1 MIKRYINILIAAAAV
16 LASGC
21 SLEVEY
27 ENQFSDPNAI
37 STPTSARELLATAY
51 SGLPNLEY
59 DLSVL
64 SDDFTPTYWANTTP
78 TAGNAYRWQP
88 QSLQDLSA
96 SAWPQYYSVIVNINA
111 VLERLKNI
119 PLDTDENIVLVNEIE
134 AEAKTLKAYCY
145 FQLLRLYGPDYA
157 ENADADA
164 IVLKDVV
171 EMQSLPRSSVRRSV
185 EEIRRLLS
193 EAIAVESRTMTSTNW
208 LSADAARY
216 LAAELE
222 LYSGNYDKAAEYASA
237 VIANVGMDALSANEY
252 EDLWSDSDCRE
263 RIFTYGD
270 LNSSESFYLSIV
282 YDKDMGDY
290 FAVNSTLANSYDEG
304 DCRKEWSIY
313 PVTTSALGYQPYLG
327 KYNAMRKQQK
337 TISMITKQRLA
348 GAVFV
353 LAQAYA
359 LGGKESDAVELIN
372 DYLDLRGASKIG
384 TNLRGDALLLAILT
398 EKQKEFVGEGERFFD
413 LKHYRRTIL
422 RNWTASQPAD
432 RRIAADDYRWN
443 WPIPRDEYLY
453 NENMSQNDGWPK
465 NSFNE

>member
-1 MIKRYINILIAAAAV
+1 MATAAM

-21 SLEVEY
+21 SLEVDY
-27 ENQFSDPNAI
+27 ENQFSDPDAI
-37 STPTSARELLATAY
+37 TTPTSARELLATAY

-88 QSLQDLSA
+88 QSLQDISA
-96 SAWPQYYSVIVNINA
+96 SAWPQYYSVVVGVNA
-111 VLERLKNI
+111 VLERIKNI
-119 PLDTDENIVLVNEIE
+119 PVDTEENRVLVDEIE

-145 FQLLRLYGPDYA
+145 FQLLRLYGPDFSD
-157 ENADADA
+157 NPDADA

-185 EEIRRLLS
+185 EEIRRLLTD
-193 EAIAVESRTMTSTNW
+193 AMAVESRTMTNTNW

-216 LAAELE
+216 LAAEVE
-222 LYSGNYDKAAEYASA
+222 LYCADYTKAAGHAERI
-237 VIANVGMDALSANEY
+237 IANVGIDALSADIY
-252 EDLWSDSDCRE
+252 ENLWSDSKCRE

-270 LNSSESFYLSIV
+270 LNASESFYLSIV

-290 FAVNSTLANSYDEG
+290 FAINSTLANSYDEG
-304 DCRKEWSIY
+304 DCRKKWSIY
-313 PVTTSALGYQPYLG
+313 PVTTTALGYQPYMG

-359 LGGKESDAVELIN
+359 LGGKESDAVDLLN
-372 DYLDLRGASKIG
+372 QYLGLRGASQID
-384 TNLRGDALLLAILT
+384 TNLRGDALMQTILN

-432 RRIAADDYRWN
+432 RRISTDDYRWN

-465 NSFNE
+465 NSFND

>member
-1 MIKRYINILIAAAAV
+1 MIKRYINILIGATV
-16 LASGC
+16 LLASGC
-21 SLEVEY
+21 SLEVDY
-27 ENQFSDPNAI
+27 ENQFSDPDAI
-37 STPTSARELLATAY
+37 TTPTSARELLATAY
-51 SGLPNLEY
+51 SNLPNLEY

-88 QSLQDLSA
+88 QSLQDVSA
-96 SAWPQYYSVIVNINA
+96 TAWPQYYSVIVNINA

-119 PLDTDENIVLVNEIE
+119 PVDTDEDLVLVNEIE

-157 ENADADA
+157 DNADADA

-171 EMQSLPRSSVRRSV
+171 EMQSLPRSSVRQSI
-185 EEIRRLLS
+185 EEIRRLLT

-208 LSADAARY
+208 LSANAARY
-216 LAAELE
+216 LAAEVE
-222 LYSGNYDKAAEYASA
+222 LYSANYSKAAEYAGA
-237 VIANVGMDALSANEY
+237 VIDNIGMDALSADVY
-252 EDLWSDSDCRE
+252 EDLWSDSECRE

-270 LNSSESFYLSIV
+270 LNTSESFYLSIV

-290 FAVNSTLANSYDEG
+290 FAVNSTLADSYDEG

-313 PVTTSALGYQPYLG
+313 PVSTSALGYQPYLG

-348 GAVFV
+348 GAVFI

-359 LGGKESDAVELIN
+359 LGGKESDAVALIN
-372 DYLDLRGASKIG
+372 DYLELRGASKID
-384 TNLRGDALLLAILT
+384 TSLRGDALMLTILT

-413 LKHYRRTIL
+413 LKHYRRSVL
-422 RNWTASQPAD
+422 SNWTASQPVD

-443 WPIPRDEYLY
+443 WPIPRDEYIY

-465 NSFNE
+465 NSFND